1 MQPVIWGTAG
11 HIDHGKTALIQALT
25 GTNTDRLEEEKR
37 RGLTIDIGFAFLSR
51 EISFID
57 VPGHERFVKNMVTGV
72 STIDAA
78 LLVVAADDGVM
89 PQTREHLD
97 ILTLLGIQAGVI
109 VLTKVDLVDPE
120 WIDLVEDTIRE
131 TVRGTFLEDSEI
143 FRTSAPAGQGIEQL
157 REQITAISGTIPRRV
172 DRGIPRMPVDRVFT
186 VKGFGTVVTGSV
198 LSGVFH
204 EGDNVRILPG
214 DLPAKIRGIQRHN
227 QPEKTASMSD
237 RAALNLSNI
246 EVGEIS
252 RGAQLTV
259 PGMLDVTREFYASVR
274 VLPGAE
280 KPLVRDQ
287 RVRIH
292 FGTTEILG
300 KCLIL
305 GHNTIQPGES
315 GIVRFVTEEQAVL
328 AFQDRIIIRFYSPM
342 YTIGG
347 GLVLHTQKITH
358 LPKTQLVQMLTQLKS
373 SELSELVVAVTG
385 ITGKILLTL
394 NDYSQQLFYRQEQ
407 LEPVIARLVNDG
419 KLRSFTAEGLTYYTR
434 RDIFEENQKHLLKR
448 VEKYHLNH
456 PKEPGIPRSQLLQE
470 LHWDETALNLFIREL
485 SAENSLSDQ
494 GPVIKLPT
502 HEITLTDAEGL
513 LMQDMTEYIQ
523 RQGFEPPSISDL
535 TAHFSREEKVLREL
549 LKVLQY
555 QKVVERLPGDLYFYT
570 GHLDNLKRLIAA
582 HFADHEELT
591 VGEFKELVGASR
603 KYTIPLLE
611 YADQQGWTR
620 RVGEVRIKNRI

>member
-347 GLVLHTQKITH
+347 GLVLYTQKITH